1 MTNGTGLFLKCSI
14 CSSALDARTNLPGQ
28 PVNCPCCGIY
38 RLTPTAAQVL
48 ANNPLDEYRAT
59 AIAYMLRRAANC
71 DIVSEVDSKF
81 VKRNRLDAVLPRT
94 DEIIN
99 EAVLWIGSETRYPGQ
114 TLELT
119 YPEYR
124 AVLGAINEDAFNE
137 ILTTL
142 LATGWFHGQLTSF
155 MMDKASHIEKCKLT
169 PAGWRRFDEL
179 ISASVQSRHAFM
191 AMKYADDQLDAI
203 VRDHFAPAVARTGF
217 ELRRLDQ
224 GQPAGLIDDQLRV
237 QNRTSRF
244 LVCDLTHGNRG
255 AYWEAGFAEG
265 LGRPVIYTCR
275 EDVFRDSANANHP
288 HFDTN
293 HFVTVL
299 WNPQTADTAAQRLV
313 DTIRATLPLE
323 AVMEDAAVPISI

>member
-1 MTNGTGLFLKCSI
+1 MTSGSGFFLKCSI
-14 CSSALDARTNLPGQ
+14 CSSALDAQTNLPGQ
-28 PVNCPCCGIY
+28 PVKCPCCGTY

-48 ANNPLDEYRAT
+48 ANNPLDDYRAT
-59 AIAYMLRRAANC
+59 AIAYMLRRAS
-71 DIVSEVDSKF
+71 DRGIVSTVDSNF
-81 VKRNRLDAVLPRT
+81 VKRNHADAVIPRT
-94 DEIIN
+94 DEIID

-114 TLELT
+114 TLDLI
-119 YPEYR
+119 YPKYR

-142 LATGWFHGQLTSF
+142 LATDWFHGQLSSF
-155 MMDKASHIEKCKLT
+155 MLDKASQIEKCKLT
-169 PAGWRRFDEL
+169 PVGWRRYGEL
-179 ISASVQSRHAFM
+179 MTASVRSRHAFM
-191 AMKYADDQLDAI
+191 AMKYADEQLDAI
-203 VRDHFAPAVARTGF
+203 VRDYFAPAVARTGF

-237 QNRTSRF
+237 QIRTSRF

-275 EDVFRDSANANHP
+275 EDVFRDPINADHP

-299 WNPQTADTAAQRLV
+299 WNPETVDASAQRLV